1 MTESVYNVIELVGT
15 SKISWED
22 AAKSAIERAS
32 KTLRDLRIA
41 EVKEMD
47 AHIDN
52 GKIIA
57 FRTKIRVSFRVE
69 VGDELEYRKDPH
81 SWLHEKE
88 HLSLDG

>member
-1 MTESVYNVIELVGT
+1 MTESVYNVIELIGT

-22 AAKSAIERAS
+22 AAKTAIERAS
-32 KTLRDLRIA
+32 QTLRDLRIA

-47 AHIDN
+47 VHITD
-52 GKIIA
+52 GKIVA
-57 FRTKIRVSFRVE
+57 YRTKMTVSFRLE
-69 VGDELEYRKDPH
+69 SGDELIYRKDPH

>member
-1 MTESVYNVIELVGT
+1 MTDSVYNVIELIGT
-15 SKISWED
+15 SKISWGD

-47 AHIDN
+47 VHIN
-52 GKIIA
+52 EGKVIA
-57 FRTKIRVSFRVE
+57 YRTKVTVSFRIE
-69 VGDELEYRKDPH
+69 SGDELIYRKDPH